1 MKRIFSFYKKSFLVF
16 NVNKVEFY
24 NLVSSLFNKMFKILV
39 ILFIKQKSVWSNIFW
54 YVTVCIFWKCIQ
66 YTIHWG
72 KHEC

>member
-1 MKRIFSFYKKSFLVF
+1 MKRIFPFYKKSFLVF

-54 YVTVCIFWKCIQ
+54 YVTVCIFWKYIQ